1 MRVESFGESSL
12 GPVQVLTIG
21 AEPGPVLEV
30 LDLGATVH
38 RLWVTCGD
46 GVRRNV
52 VLGHPGPEDHLTSP
66 AYLGSTVGRYANRIA
81 GGRFSL
87 DGQVVQ
93 LPTNDRGN
101 TPARRAGRASTSGS
115 GTSST
120 TATTTWS
127 CGWSAPT
134 ATRAS
139 PAAWSPR
146 CASRSTARAFWCCC
160 QATSDA
166 PTVVCLTSHA
176 YFNLDGA
183 DTIEEHLLRV
193 DAEEFLPVDDTGI
206 PLRRAVRGWPARR
219 STCAE
224 PAPLGDRIQD
234 PHPQMA
240 AAQGID
246 HCFVL
251 DGAGRRRVATL
262 DSRASRTRL
271 ELSTD
276 QPGLQVYTGNQLDG
290 TSPSVSGGVHQRWAG
305 IALEPELFPDTP
317 NGPDGRTRQCC
328 VPGRPT
334 RPRSSGGSAL
344 WMRTGS
350 RRTRTDPVE
359 VRGEH
364 ELPLEEG

>member
-52 VLGHPGPEDHLTSP
+52 VLGHPTAEDHLTSP
-66 AYLGSTVGRYANRIA
+66 DYLGSTVGRYANRIA

-87 DGQVVQ
+87 DGHDVQ

-101 TPARRAGRASTSGS
+101 LLHGGPDGFDKRIWDVVEHGDSHVVLRLVSPDGDQGFPGRLDAEVRFEIDGE
-115 GTSST
+115 
-120 TATTTWS
+120 AV
-127 CGWSAPT
+127 
-134 ATRAS
+134 RVLL
-139 PAAWSPR
+139 
-146 CASRSTARAFWCCC
+146 

-183 DTIEEHLLRV
+183 DTIEQHLLRV
-193 DAEEFLPVDDTGI
+193 DADEFLAVDETGI
-206 PLRRAVRGWPARR
+206 PLPQPVRAAGTAFDLRQPAL
-219 STCAE
+219 
-224 PAPLGDRIQD
+224 LGERIHD

-240 AAQGID
+240 TEGFD

-251 DGAGRRRVATL
+251 DGAGRRRVAVL
-262 DSRASRTRL
+262 ESDRSRTRL

-290 TSPSVSGGVHQRWAG
+290 TSPSVSGGFHQRWAG
-305 IALEPELFPDTP
+305 IALEPQVFPDTP
-317 NGPDGRTRQCC
+317 NGPDAETAVLR
-328 VPGRPT
+328 PGETYRAMLEW
-334 RPRSSGGSAL
+334 RFLSLDADRA
-344 WMRTGS
+344 RA
-350 RRTRTDPVE
+350 RRGLT
-359 VRGEH
+359 
-364 ELPLEEG
+364 L

>member
-52 VLGHPGPEDHLTSP
+52 VLGHPEAEDYLTSSGH
-66 AYLGSTVGRYANRIA
+66 LGKTVGRYANRIA
-81 GGRFSL
+81 GGRFTL
-87 DGQVVQ
+87 DGRDVQ

-101 TPARRAGRASTSGS
+101 TLHGGPEGFGRRMWDVLEQGEDHVVLRLVSPDGDQGFPGRMVADVRFEVDGETV
-115 GTSST
+115 
-120 TATTTWS
+120 
-127 CGWSAPT
+127 
-134 ATRAS
+134 RVLL
-139 PAAWSPR
+139 
-146 CASRSTARAFWCCC
+146 

-183 DTIEEHLLRV
+183 ETIEQHLLRV
-193 DAEEFLPVDDTGI
+193 GAEEFLAVDETGI
-206 PLRRAVRGWPARR
+206 PLPQPVRAAGTAFDLR
-219 STCAE
+219 E
-224 PAPLGDRIQD
+224 PALLGERIRD

-240 AAQGID
+240 RGLD

-251 DGAGRRRVATL
+251 DGSGSRAVAML
-262 DSRASRTRL
+262 DSVSSRTRL

-276 QPGLQVYTGNQLDG
+276 QPGLQVYTANAFDG
-290 TSPSVSGGVHQRWAG
+290 SAPSRAGGFYPQWAG
-305 IALEPELFPDTP
+305 VALEPELLPNTP
-317 NGPDGRTRQCC
+317 NSPDAEASVLR
-328 VPGRPT
+328 PGETYRAT
-334 RPRSSGGSAL
+334 LEWRFVSLDANGLESGK
-344 WMRTGS
+344 
-350 RRTRTDPVE
+350 D
-359 VRGEH
+359 
-364 ELPLEEG
+364 